1 MPSRSNYAS
10 PSNFAFASVT
20 TPDDMG
26 ELQSQDGSPHFG
38 EYMPTGFGGQAFSQ
52 R

>member
-1 MPSRSNYAS
+1 
-10 PSNFAFASVT
+10 
-20 TPDDMG
+20 MG